1 MELKNELFIKLE
13 EDEENVLDVIDK
25 IIDEIEDKI
34 ELFGNWDREIEDYLD
49 EEYED
54 MYEGMCMLNKEGRLI
69 LKCVF
74 YEVYKFCFGSLD
86 VSCLL

>member
-1 MELKNELFIKLE
+1 MELKDELINKLE
-13 EDEENVLDVIDK
+13 EDVENVLDVIEK

-34 ELFGNWDREIEDYLD
+34 ELLGDWDSEIEDYLS